1 MPNEVEIVVRSTDK
15 TGDGVASAEKN
26 VVKLGKSVDDVAA
39 KQRKGGDASKEYG
52 KGLEGA
58 GEAAD
63 NSETRIMGVRD
74 TVDGVAAIMKGPGAD
89 GISAYLQ
96 GWADLASGVANAVI
110 PALQAFSI
118 TNLKATAS
126 AAASKTAMIA
136 SASATKVWAAGQ
148 WLLNAALTAN
158 PIGLIV
164 VGIAALIAGIVWAYR
179 NVEGFRKV
187 ADAAFK
193 AVGKAVSWLVEKA
206 VAGFKLLWSGIEK
219 VWGWFKKLT
228 GGADDAADATDTA
241 TEASKDATDAYRDQV
256 DAMDDLT
263 DRLLGLVDGEL
274 GLEDAIDKA
283 TASLK
288 ENGQTLDRGTEK
300 GRNNERALSE
310 IVRSTVA
317 WRKAAQE
324 AGKSQ
329 DEQNRITDKGRTA
342 LIKAQIAMGA
352 SKDEAA
358 DYADQLLRIP
368 PRRSTTVSL
377 RTPNIGAVRRNFDVV
392 LRDRVI
398 NVRVVT
404 TRSTAIRDN
413 DKRTGGIPGAASGGA
428 RGARTLVGEDGP
440 EIVDLPFGSM
450 VRSNPDTERL
460 LGGGDGGSGRPLLIE
475 LKIGDRALGR
485 LLIDPIR
492 REVRTQGGD
501 VQAVLGSGS

>member
-1 MPNEVEIVVRSTDK
+1 MANEVEITIRSTDK
-15 TGDGVASAEKN
+15 SADGIASAEKS
-26 VVKLGKSVDDVAA
+26 VAKLGKATDDVTA

-52 KGLEGA
+52 KGLDSA

-63 NSETRIMGVRD
+63 KSETRIMGIRD
-74 TVDGVAAIMKGPGAD
+74 TVDGTAAIMAGPGAN

-96 GWADLASGVANAVI
+96 GWADLAGGIAMAVI
-110 PALQAFSI
+110 PALQAFSV
-118 TNLKATAS
+118 TNMKATAS

-136 SASATKVWAAGQ
+136 TAAATKVWAAGQ

-187 ADAAFK
+187 ADAAFRAIGK
-193 AVGKAVSWLVEKA
+193 AVGWLVDKA
-206 VAGFKLLWSGIEK
+206 VAGFKLLWAGVEK
-219 VWGWFKKLT
+219 VGGWFKKLT
-228 GGADDAADATDTA
+228 GGADDAADATDNTA
-241 TEASKDATDAYRDQV
+241 ESAKDAAAAYRDQV
-256 DAMDDLT
+256 DAMDELT

-288 ENGQTLDRGTEK
+288 ENGMTLDHGTEK
-300 GRNNERALSE
+300 GRNNERALND
-310 IVRSTVA
+310 IVRTTVQ
-317 WRKAAQE
+317 WRKAAAD

-329 DEQNRITDKGRTA
+329 DEQNRITEKGRSA
-342 LIKAQIAMGA
+342 LIRAQIAMGA
-352 SKDEAA
+352 SKDEAR
-358 DYADQLLRIP
+358 DYADQLLHIP
-368 PRRSTTVSL
+368 AARSTKVTL
-377 RTPNIGAVRRNFDVV
+377 RTSNLTQVRHNFDVV
-392 LRDRVI
+392 LRDRVV

-404 TRSTAIRDN
+404 TGSSAIRDN

-428 RGARTLVGEDGP
+428 RGSRTLVGEDGP

-450 VRSNPDTERL
+450 VRSAPDTARL
-460 LGGGDGGSGRPLLIE
+460 LAGGGDPGRPLVIE

-485 LLIDPIR
+485 LLIDPLR
-492 REVRTQGGD
+492 REIRTQGGD
-501 VQAVLGSGS
+501 VQAVLGQGT